1 MARIKKYSPELSTH
15 LRYFETYLVD
25 TISNSQYFKVTEFK
39 DVFTGGKNGFL
50 IEGSEHLMES
60 TEIKIEILDVDG
72 NPIYYEPGNGVPE
85 YYEGLSKVI
94 AVYVYEDTPIGEA
107 SITILGELKTYIDE
121 SGNKQDIPAEWKGIY
136 NVKWEKTFK
145 VNKLLAN
152 EDKVRFYRRPSVSI
166 NEIVKPIFSNV
177 VTPIIQKGKVD
188 GFAQVPTSGTK
199 LAGYTLPT
207 SYLLQINDGNSA
219 WTGSVAGTNIELT
232 DLGVSL
238 TADDI
243 INNRDLTVSTPYT
256 LNGIVQ
262 DFTNQRYTASFNYLE
277 GLDNLKTALTGSFA
291 KITLAD
297 LTTFIGDVARVKV
310 FRKSSSDLADY
321 QFIQEVQLESNEL
334 LVDIESKLKN
344 QENYGLF
351 DVFNYNNIEYWL
363 TSSNNL
369 DTSFNQTYL
378 FNSVRLDNT
387 TGINSYFTSKSLQL
401 TEGAEYSF
409 TFNTRLAQ
417 NIPSNNY
424 LKVYLSGSRETTV
437 NNVPVKIGV
446 QQNIVTVTPDSSILE
461 KSQIT
466 SNFKAENI
474 KNARLHFEVSGT
486 GWYISDV
493 SLRAS
498 QETSFS
504 PDEITFIQPI
514 PRTLPK
520 QTFDFLFQFYDI
532 NNNYIPVVVEESK
545 TFDGGNLVSIAKN
558 LELIPSSLYFQ
569 IDSGSQPLPPT
580 TIFID
585 VVKSFLTGSVTFT
598 SRSFDFFN
606 NELSA
611 SQYAIP
617 GGQYPGRLDDID
629 KDTVRMTV
637 ENFTGS
643 REDIKVQFVELTGAC
658 EGVSDTIVI
667 TRVQDGFGGVNF
679 EIRPYNGIVIRNSDP
694 SSSLEV
700 QAIRIDGVNEIPLR
714 ENLPFGRSDVQ
725 LFVQSGSTYITLQEA
740 SDRGFVRGLS
750 AGTTGSGELNYNA
763 VLNRDSIDGQRTLYM
778 IPSSSFDLSSS
789 ILTSLT
795 LTDLQDGLDA
805 GIVLFDVDAFTINPR
820 LESIFTPTYA
830 SATAS
835 FYRRGT
841 FDAPISCS
849 FEVYPSMSI
858 NIDYVPEYW
867 MQYVTHS
874 CNPDISVVAYD
885 EVGNLIP
892 ARANAATYPL
902 GDALQQSKQI
912 LLSFVYTEPWT
923 SSSVSVDKLFTI
935 VPEGK
940 PGDESIVFEITPKD
954 VVLAANSRGSVND
967 YKPSITDIKLKQG
980 SRYLSFTASREPG
993 TFHIAQNSIIDT
1005 NVTVG
1010 NVYFDVN
1017 YTSSLIVS
1025 QSNFF
1030 VDLSGSIEYPL
1041 EIQPYYTS
1049 SVYTASVIQNY
1060 TKVLDGPPPIEIIIS
1075 PLSANISANEVG
1087 YVIPSNYNAANT
1099 TIKVKEG
1106 DDRLTFT
1113 TQSNDPGTFRILSVS
1128 GSSIRTGS
1136 LSSSSFDTGTIN
1148 YNRFDYPFVSASS
1161 LYTIEVYPYA
1171 LGPGHRYT
1179 SSIYQRTQTFTKNV
1193 SVPNARS
1200 LSAEASSA
1208 TVNYDRDGNDPQPSD
1223 VKITANAFN
1232 TTGSIFYYYY
1242 ILEPD
1247 GSETLYENTYTSNN
1261 GEVYAWSEQNY
1272 IDIDASNSTAPGEIR
1287 TWKVKIKDGSDR
1299 PAPLTPTDS
1308 HPFRAEAS
1316 VTIAG
1321 IKAGADAYKY
1331 SATNLNTSITADLWS
1346 TQFTGSGIQIS
1357 AYKGTTELAHTSSYV
1372 VSQEVNDFLGNFIGN
1387 LGYFS
1392 ASVHSK
1398 SPWITLAQN
1407 PTKFPPSN
1415 PAVLTDITAWNAPAV
1430 NTSGEVIYK
1439 IDYEKNRQIDY
1450 VTQSI
1455 SVQYTSPAPYDVK
1468 MQNDSSG
1475 VVYRVSGEFELNN
1488 TGNII
1493 RAYRGDTELT
1503 NISNFAYATAQPDA
1517 YGAMKYKD
1525 KCRIS
1530 ILSISG
1536 HITLQGITN
1545 PAGAFVSSSV
1555 NAPKGGELLGISTWT
1570 NPEVNQT
1577 AEIVY
1582 QIDCEDR
1589 ATFFKTQSLSVQF
1602 EGNTGPGIV
1611 MRGIWKNN
1619 IDYIGSV
1626 ETTNKRR
1633 DSVIWPDPA
1642 TYNNETHYWAA
1653 ASGSGPGTSA
1663 GFRQPDNGGSAA
1675 PWVDSPY
1682 WQYLGQE
1689 EFFVAAQIAIFQ
1701 ESYVKNTINVGTKDG
1716 TSGFANIILAGGRPD
1731 PYIAIGQTGT
1741 QGTAGTSG
1749 TSLPP
1754 AGIIGY
1760 DRPGVFLGIYE
1771 NGTAGTTGRFSIKTT
1786 GTSGK
1791 GMSWDGD
1798 TLTIVGAIRQVEPGV
1813 SEGSLRGGWTSGFTY
1828 YTNDIVSYAGQ
1839 SWRCTS
1845 AQAQSYQHIATNDT
1859 AALTGYPGSGPWAIA
1874 AAAGTSGTAG
1884 SGGTAGVNGAAGAA
1898 GPGVVYRGPWTG
1910 SLQYFKTTDRTDVV
1924 RGSDNQYYIAKVT
1937 HTPNVVNAP
1946 IGTATRPIDGASY
1959 STYWQSFGA
1968 TFSSVATGLL
1978 LAENA
1983 TVTKGLVIGQE
1994 GSDVGFIRSAGAQ
2007 SIGGGNGFYMDALG
2021 NMRFGADTSTEGNYV
2036 YWNNTLGTLDIN
2048 GTITADSGE
2057 IGGFTIANNKL
2068 IASGA
2073 LLRFDTQAPS
2083 IEFYTNATGSAK
2095 VVLNPKATLTDPS
2108 GQIIYISGSQYDG
2121 TDGNR
2126 TSTSGTT
2133 NTTNVITEVYS
2144 GSFGISANST
2154 YSGATLAFSE
2164 AGNTNFIVYI
2174 PETSLTISTTSP
2186 SAASDYP
2193 PDPPQYGYETY
2204 QSEYAAPGNA
2214 SAQWYVQMYN
2224 STGTTFISEVAIN
2237 GASTYR
2243 SGTSSNSYYTAVVS
2257 YSGFPYY
2264 TESYYWNYSSY
2275 SSTAYYQGNIP
2286 FGSKAGQLII
2296 PAPGIY
2302 QFRLVLKVTAVS
2314 AAIYNYVGGGNTYYT
2329 TTGTSNH
2336 TTTGDITF
2344 QFSPNVNKTEITN
2357 GGIQVLS
2364 NQNAYV
2370 RFNRIEP
2377 SAYGGG
2383 SAVAEFVGGAINV
2396 SAFGGYPTSLS
2407 NTGIYMNGGLVSN
2420 GKTNYLGDYYFDGTG
2435 TQESARLG
2443 GRNTATAADQTYITS
2458 YSNFLPGSDNYWTIG
2473 KSGQKWK
2480 QIWSNTGTIQTSDAT
2495 QKLEIEQSQLGLDFI
2510 NRLQPVSYKFIS
2522 GSAITEKIEDYIKT
2536 VKEPAIITPDGTII
2550 KEEVIEYIKN
2560 EQIPNVTWTPGIR
2573 KHHGLVAQ
2581 HVKTILDDMGLSTN
2595 DFAGYI
2601 EGDLENHSDLGLR
2614 YEEFMAPMIKAIQEL
2629 ASKVDRLEAH
2639 ISGSFS

>member
-25 TISNSQYFKVTEFK
+25 TLSNSQYFKVTEFK

-121 SGNKQDIPAEWKGIY
+121 SGNKQEIPAEWKGIY

-188 GFAQVPTSGTK
+188 GFAQVPSSGTK

-207 SYLLQINDGNSA
+207 SYLLQINDGKSA
-219 WTGSVAGTNIELT
+219 WTGSVAGTSIELT

-297 LTTFIGDVARVKV
+297 LTTFVGDVARVKV

-334 LVDIESKLKN
+334 LVDIESTLKN

-351 DVFNYNNIEYWL
+351 DVFNYTDYWV

-369 DTSFNQTYL
+369 DTTFNQTYL

-387 TGINSYFTSKSLQL
+387 AGINSYFTTKSLQL

-424 LKVYLSGSRETTV
+424 LKVYLSGSRETTI
-437 NNVPVKIGV
+437 NNTPVTIGV
-446 QQNIVTVTPDSSILE
+446 QQNIVTVTPDSTLLE

-466 SNFKAENI
+466 SNFKAQNI
-474 KNARLHFEVSGT
+474 KNARLHFEVTGT
-486 GWYISDV
+486 GWHISDV

-514 PRTLPK
+514 PRTLPT

-611 SQYAIP
+611 SQYALP
-617 GGQYPGRLDDID
+617 GGQYPGLLNDID
-629 KDTVRMTV
+629 KDTVFMTV
-637 ENFTGS
+637 QNFTGS

-658 EGVSDTIVI
+658 EGVSDTIVL

-740 SDRGFVRGLS
+740 SDRGFVKGLS

-820 LESIFTPTYA
+820 LESTFTPTFS

-835 FYRRGT
+835 FFRRGT
-841 FDAPISCS
+841 FENPISCS
-849 FEVYPSMSI
+849 FEIYPSMSI
-858 NIDYVPEYW
+858 NKDYVAEYW

-885 EVGNLIP
+885 EVGNIIP
-892 ARANAATYPL
+892 SRANAATYPL

-923 SSSVSVDKLFTI
+923 SASVSTDKLFTI

-940 PGDESIVFEITPKD
+940 PGDESIVFEINSKD
-954 VVLAANSRGSVND
+954 VVLAANSRGVVND

-980 SRYLSFTASREPG
+980 SRYLSFTASREAG

-1025 QSNFF
+1025 ASNFF

-1060 TKVLDGPPPIEIIIS
+1060 TKVLDGPPPIEIIIT
-1075 PLSANISANEVG
+1075 PLSANISADEVG

-1106 DDRLTFT
+1106 DDRLRFT

-1161 LYTIEVYPYA
+1161 VYTIEVYPYA
-1171 LGPGHRYT
+1171 LGPGHTYT

-1200 LSAEASSA
+1200 ITAEASSA
-1208 TVNYDRDGNDPQPSD
+1208 TVNYDRDGNDPQPSE
-1223 VKITANAFN
+1223 VKLTANAFN
-1232 TTGSIFYYYY
+1232 TTGSIFYYWY

-1247 GSETLYENTYTSNN
+1247 GTETLYENTYTSNN
-1261 GEVYAWSEQNY
+1261 SEVYAWSEQNY

-1287 TWKVKIKDGSDR
+1287 TWKVKIKDGSNR

-1357 AYKGTTELAHTSSYV
+1357 AYKGTTQLAHTSSYV

-1415 PAVLTDITAWNAPAV
+1415 PAALSDIVAWTAPAT

-1439 IDYEKNRQIDY
+1439 IDYEKGRQIDY
-1450 VTQSI
+1450 VTQSL
-1455 SVQYTSPAPYDVK
+1455 SVQYTPPAPYDVK
-1468 MQNDSSG
+1468 MQNDSAG

-1503 NISNFAYATAQPDA
+1503 NVSNFAYVTGQPDA
-1517 YGAMKYKD
+1517 YNVTGYKD

-1530 ILSISG
+1530 ILSYSG
-1536 HITLQGITN
+1536 HITLQGITS

-1555 NAPKGGELLGISTWT
+1555 NAPKGAEMLGLSTWT

-1582 QIDCEDR
+1582 QIDCEGR

-1611 MRGIWKNN
+1611 MRGVWKNN

-1633 DSVIWPDPA
+1633 DAVIWPDPP
-1642 TYNNETHYWAA
+1642 TVNNETHYYAA
-1653 ASGSGPGTSA
+1653 VSGSGPGTA
-1663 GFRQPDNGGSAA
+1663 VGYKQPVFSGGTGVDDN
-1675 PWVDSPY
+1675 Y

-1689 EFFVAAQIAIFQ
+1689 ELFIAAQIAIFQ
-1701 ESYVKNTINVGTKDG
+1701 ESYVKNTINVGTKD
-1716 TSGFANIILAGGRPD
+1716 TSGPSANIVIAGGRPD

-1741 QGTAGTSG
+1741 QGTSGTSG
-1749 TSLPP
+1749 TSLAPT
-1754 AGIIGY
+1754 GTIGY

-1771 NGTAGTTGRFSIKTT
+1771 NGTSGTTGRFSIKTT

-1791 GMSWDGD
+1791 GMFWDGD

-1813 SEGSLRGGWTSGFTY
+1813 EEGSLRGVWTSGYTY
-1828 YTNDIVSYAGQ
+1828 YPNDIVSYAGQ
-1839 SWRCTS
+1839 SWSMYGST
-1845 AQAQSYQHIATNDT
+1845 HTATNNT
-1859 AALTGYPGSGPWAIA
+1859 NAGTGYPGSGPWVIA

-1884 SGGTAGVNGAAGAA
+1884 SGGVNGANGTNGTAGGP

-1910 SLQYFKTTDRTDVV
+1910 SLQYFNDSVAGRVDVV
-1924 RGSDNQYYIAKVT
+1924 KGSDGAYYIAKVT

-1946 IGTATRPIDGASY
+1946 IGTDTTPITGGSY
-1959 STYWQSFGA
+1959 ATYWKSFGA

-1994 GSDVGFIRSAGAQ
+1994 GTDVGFIRSAGAL
-2007 SIGGGNGFYMDALG
+2007 SIGGGNGFYMDAGG

-2068 IASGA
+2068 LASGS

-2133 NTTNVITEVYS
+2133 NTTYYITEVYS
-2144 GSFGISANST
+2144 GSLGISANST
-2154 YSGATLAFSE
+2154 YSGTTLAFSE

-2193 PDPPQYGYETY
+2193 PSPPQYAYETY
-2204 QSEYAAPGNA
+2204 QSEYASPGNA
-2214 SAQWYVQMYN
+2214 SCQWYVQMFN

-2243 SGTSSNSYYTAVVS
+2243 SGTASNSYYSAVVS

-2286 FGSKAGQLII
+2286 FGSKAGQMII

-2302 QFRLVLKVTAVS
+2302 QFRLVLKVTATA
-2314 AAIYNYVGGGNTYYT
+2314 AAIYDYVGGSNTYYT

-2364 NQNAYV
+2364 NQDAYV

-2377 SAYGGG
+2377 SAYGGS
-2383 SAVAEFVGGAINV
+2383 SAIANFVGGVINV
-2396 SAFGGYPTSLS
+2396 SAFGGYPTNLG
-2407 NTGIYMNGGLVSN
+2407 NTGIYMNGGLFVLGTS
-2420 GKTNYLGDYYFDGTG
+2420 NYLGDYYFSGTG
-2435 TQESARLG
+2435 TQESLRLG
-2443 GRNTATAADQTYITS
+2443 GRSTATAADQTYITS
-2458 YSNFLPGSDNYWTIG
+2458 YSNFLPASDNYWTIG
-2473 KSGQKWK
+2473 QSGKKWK
-2480 QIWSNTGTIQTSDAT
+2480 QIWSNTGTIQTSDAN

-2536 VKEPAIITPDGTII
+2536 VKEPAIITSDGTII

-2560 EQIPNVTWTPGIR
+2560 EQTPNITWTPGIR

-2581 HVKTILDDMGLSTN
+2581 HVKTILDEMGLSTN

-2629 ASKVDRLEAH
+2629 SSKVDRLEAQ